1 MTETIDRARL
11 MLMLN
16 DLRLPAIKQ
25 NWQDFA
31 EQADKEGW
39 PAARFHTA
47 LAEHEIAE
55 RDRRRLARHLAKAQ
69 LLPGKTPDSFDFGAV
84 PMISKAHVMALCA
97 GESWIDNG
105 ANLILIGG
113 PGGGKT
119 HLASAV
125 GMALVENGWRVLF
138 ARTSDLVQRLQG
150 ARHELALE
158 TAIAGLD
165 RFDLLILDDLAYAS
179 KDQAE
184 TSVLFEL
191 IRARYERRST
201 LITANQPFGAWGKVF
216 LDPAMTLAAV
226 DCLVHHATIFE
237 INVDSYLRRAAIER
251 NQKGAGRPQSHG
263 TITNLEAVSL
273 HDNQA
278 KN

>member
-1 MTETIDRARL
+1 MTENIDRARL

-25 NWQDFA
+25 NWPDFA
-31 EQADKEGW
+31 ERADKEGW
-39 PAARFHTA
+39 PAARFLAA

-55 RDRRRLARHLAKAQ
+55 RDRRRLARHLAEAQ
-69 LLPGKTPDSFDFGAV
+69 LQPGKTLDSFDFDVV
-84 PMISKAHVMALCA
+84 PMISKAHVMAICA
-97 GESWIDNG
+97 GDSWIDKG

-125 GMALVENGWRVLF
+125 GLALVENGWRVLF
-138 ARTSDLVQRLQG
+138 TRTSDLVQRLQV
-150 ARHELALE
+150 ARRELALE
-158 TAIAGLD
+158 AAIARLD
-165 RFDLLILDDLAYAS
+165 RFDLLILDDLAYVS

-191 IRARYERRST
+191 ISARYERRST

-216 LDPAMTLAAV
+216 PDSTL
-226 DCLVHHATIFE
+226 
-237 INVDSYLRRAAIER
+237 S
-251 NQKGAGRPQSHG
+251 
-263 TITNLEAVSL
+263 
-273 HDNQA
+273 
-278 KN
+278 